1 MLESVVLEEWFPVE
15 PAAAYRAWL
24 DSRAHSAFTG
34 GEAVIEARVGGEFTA
49 WDAYILGRTID
60 LDPPR
65 RIVQA
70 WRTTEFP
77 DGAADSRLEL
87 TFSPSAGGTRLILR
101 HTEIP
106 EGQGIRYAQ
115 GWIEHYFE
123 PMRAYFATRR

>member
-1 MLESVVLEEWFPVE
+1 L
-15 PAAAYRAWL
+15 A
-24 DSRAHSAFTG
+24 
-34 GEAVIEARVGGEFTA
+34 
-49 WDAYILGRTID
+49 

-106 EGQGIRYAQ
+106 EGQGISYAQ

-123 PMRAYFATRR
+123 PMQAYFGRRR